1 MSTKTHLLAAAS
13 MAAFFI
19 ASCAADNEPGNSAK
33 RDEGVASDSVS
44 YLGYES
50 QTDNKPAAVTESDD
64 FLRNEV
70 SQQELESMAKAD
82 SIGKVLPT
90 SSAALNRLDSTHM
103 FIRTADVRCRVNEVA
118 DATYDV
124 EDVVRDLGGYV
135 SDTKLASTQTWQQST
150 QISDDSIKQVMHY
163 QVSNTITIRVPARNL
178 DSLLRALVPLVQY
191 MDYRNVNVND
201 ITLEQLAQ
209 QLEQKRLA
217 VYNSM
222 IKDKVIDETNK
233 PDKIMNAADAILA
246 KQAQADNAFL
256 ESLRLKDQVAYATLN
271 LQLYQP
277 ETSEIAVLFR
287 EKPME
292 PYDPGI
298 GERIGNAA
306 YAGWK
311 GFSYLLAGIVL
322 LWPLWVIGAG
332 VFIFVRWQIR
342 KRAKST

>member
-13 MAAFFI
+13 IAAFFI
-19 ASCAADNEPGNSAK
+19 ASCAADHAPESADKGNAQM
-33 RDEGVASDSVS
+33 DSVS
-44 YLGYES
+44 SES
-50 QTDNKPAAVTESDD
+50 PYALKPDVEE
-64 FLRNEV
+64 LRNEMQLTE
-70 SQQELESMAKAD
+70 SEQQELESLSKAD

-90 SSAALNRLDSTHM
+90 SSAALNKLDSTHM

-118 DATYDV
+118 DATYKV
-124 EDVVRDLGGYV
+124 EDVVNDLGGYV
-135 SDTKLASTQTWQQST
+135 SDTKLASNTTWQQST
-150 QISDDSIKQVMHY
+150 QISDDSVKQVTHY

-201 ITLEQLAQ
+201 ITLEQLGK

-217 VYNSM
+217 VYNAM
-222 IKDKVIDETNK
+222 IKDKVVDETNK

-246 KQAQADNAFL
+246 KQALADNAFL
-256 ESLRLKDQVAYATLN
+256 ESLRLSDQVAYATLN

-277 ETSEIAVLFR
+277 ETSEVALLFR
-287 EKPME
+287 EKPVE
-292 PYDPGI
+292 PYEPGV
-298 GERIGNAA
+298 GDRISEAA

-311 GFSYLLAGIVL
+311 GFSYFLAGIVL

-332 VFIFVRWQIR
+332 VFIFVRWQMR
-342 KRAKST
+342 KRAKA